1 MLAAMSVWKGV
12 RPRGSLGDQK
22 RSRGRDEGRTV
33 MKTVMKGDK
42 TLTRHVDGRGLV
54 SDSSRT
60 TVLRVEVK
68 THTPKNNEKKMRAA
82 R

>member
-1 MLAAMSVWKGV
+1 M
-12 RPRGSLGDQK
+12 

-60 TVLRVEVK
+60 TVPRVEVK
-68 THTPKNNEKKMRAA
+68 THAEE
-82 R
+82 